1 MATALDCLIC
11 ACTEFLAENHCLDHF
26 LQELYINM
34 QLAYPTAIESPSTPW
49 QVPQTSS
56 GQSLRLLFIEDEPD
70 IQATV
75 QLALESF
82 SSFIVGTT
90 DHQNALALTRYQ
102 NWDLFL
108 LEVATAE
115 GIDLTTYY
123 QIKEN
128 TKNQHIPVI
137 LLTSRVMP
145 EEIARLQQLDIA
157 GIIPKPF
164 NPVDLG
170 RNITALL

>member
-1 MATALDCLIC
+1 
-11 ACTEFLAENHCLDHF
+11 
-26 LQELYINM
+26 M
-34 QLAYPTAIESPSTPW
+34 QLTYSATKESSAISW
-49 QVPQTSS
+49 QVPQASS
-56 GQSLRLLFIEDEPD
+56 GLSPRLLFIEDEPD

-82 SSFIVGTT
+82 SSFIVHTT
-90 DHQNALALTRYQ
+90 DHQNALVLARHQ

-108 LEVATAE
+108 LEVATAK

-123 QIKEN
+123 QIKES
-128 TKNQHIPVI
+128 TKNQYAPVI

-145 EEIARLQQLDIA
+145 EEMAHLQQLDIA

-170 RNITALL
+170 KKIKALL